1 MILPAGLTI
10 TESRPDG
17 FRIAIPE
24 EWHQGR
30 TAYGGLSSTLALAA
44 ARTVAGEGLPPLRSA
59 AVSFVG
65 PLYGEVEARGRL
77 LRQGKN
83 ATWASAEVTRDG
95 ECGLLASFAFMG
107 PVASTLHLNERAL
120 PAGLVPV
127 AEARPRPFHP
137 LMPVFLREY
146 FETRFALPPAASR
159 QPEICA
165 WFRLK
170 DRTGLDPMSELLL
183 VADALPPG
191 VMPLLN
197 PGTPL
202 SSMTWQVNLLTA
214 APATQDGWWLL
225 RSRGEYAENGCSSQT
240 MDVWNVM
247 GEPVATGMQA
257 IAVFG

>member
-1 MILPAGLTI
+1 MSLPAGLAI
-10 TESRPDG
+10 AEDLPDG
-17 FRIAIPE
+17 FRLAIPE

-30 TAYGGLSSTLALAA
+30 TAYGGLSSLLALAA
-44 ARTVAGEGLPPLRSA
+44 ARKAACEGLPPLRSA
-59 AVSFVG
+59 AISFVG

-77 LRQGKN
+77 LRRGKN
-83 ATWASAEVTRDG
+83 ATWASAEISRKG
-95 ECGLLASFAFMG
+95 ECGVLASFVFMG
-107 PVASTLHLNERAL
+107 PVTSTLHLNDRPL
-120 PAGLVPV
+120 PADLVPA
-127 AEARPRPFHP
+127 AEAKLRPVNPM
-137 LMPVFLREY
+137 MPVFLRDH
-146 FETRFALPPAASR
+146 FEARFALPPVESKEP
-159 QPEICA
+159 QTCV

-170 DRTGLDPMSELLL
+170 DRTGLDPMSEILL

-225 RSRGEYAENGCSSQT
+225 RSRGDYAEDGCSSQT

-257 IAVFG
+257 VALFG